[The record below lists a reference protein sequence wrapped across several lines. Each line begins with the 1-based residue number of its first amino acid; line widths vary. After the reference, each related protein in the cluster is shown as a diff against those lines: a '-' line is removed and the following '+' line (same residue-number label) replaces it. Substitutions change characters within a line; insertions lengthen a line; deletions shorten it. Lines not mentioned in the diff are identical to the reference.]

1 MFFCFFLSNKLSSPK
16 DLDFLE
22 RNVTKIFAKCYYKNF
37 ETFRKWRLFFF
48 FFFRFIL
55 WKKYETAPSHSFCV
69 RSFKQRAVYF
79 LPHQSVYG
87 LIFLLH
93 QSAGYFQIVT
103 ESKFI
108 KQIPE
113 LFHII
118 CFPPVFQKLCPETFF
133 FFLYGTFVSLGRH

>member
-1 MFFCFFLSNKLSSPK
+1 MEAFL
-16 DLDFLE
+16 
-22 RNVTKIFAKCYYKNF
+22 Y
-37 ETFRKWRLFFF
+37 
-48 FFFRFIL
+48 FFFRFIF

-103 ESKFI
+103 EI
-108 KQIPE
+108 
-113 LFHII
+113 LN
-118 CFPPVFQKLCPETFF
+118 C
-133 FFLYGTFVSLGRH
+133 SLNLNGIYF